1 MGFKRFGIIAVAAAF
16 LVVAA
21 FFVFLLNSFEEGSVN
36 SEELQEQSSGAENRA
51 GTGIGSGTGNEAGAG
66 SETEEGYRDLRHSG
80 VESIKP
86 ETPREKDPIDEEK
99 AEEDRWTEVNLLL
112 SSVNRDIKIVITTAE
127 GKLITGVP
135 FRAEITRSGRQ
146 AEYEDSD
153 RDGIILAAD
162 LGSGKYTVR
171 LKPEKGY
178 ITPDSES
185 TVSVRSGISYQAVDY
200 IRTLIRTEDEV
211 DADAEDTA
219 ELGEFDDG
227 KLLEAGEIDLE
238 KGTIGI
244 DVSKYNKDIDWEKVR
259 DAGIEYVI
267 IRMGYRGSST
277 GALVEDPYY
286 ERNLKGAKD
295 AGLKIGV
302 YFFTQA
308 LNETEAIEEAS
319 MVKTLV
325 SAGEL
330 SLPVFLDV
338 ESSGGRGDLVNREQR
353 TRNIRAFIETLE
365 NAGYRAGYYAN
376 KNWLHNHIYADQLE
390 EFPLWLAQYKAVR
403 PTYNARYDMWQY
415 SSKGHVDGI
424 EGYVDL
430 NLNLS
435 LR

>member
-1 MGFKRFGIIAVAAAF
+1 MRFKKFGIIAVAAAF

-21 FFVFLLNSFEEGSVN
+21 FFVFLLRSFEEDDPKAGLRSDGLN
-36 SEELQEQSSGAENRA
+36 EETAETA
-51 GTGIGSGTGNEAGAG
+51 ETA
-66 SETEEGYRDLRHSG
+66 ETEDGYQNLRQSG
-80 VESIKP
+80 IDSIKP
-86 ETPREKDPIDEEK
+86 EEVRDKDPEKEK
-99 AEEDRWTEVNLLL
+99 AKDSDRWIDVNVLL
-112 SSVNRDIKIVITTAE
+112 SSVNRDIKIMITTTDGA
-127 GKLITGVP
+127 LISGVP
-135 FRAEITRSGRQ
+135 FRAEILRDGEY

-153 RDGIILAAD
+153 RDGIITASD
-162 LGSGKYTVR
+162 LKSGKYTVK
-171 LKPEKGY
+171 LKSEKGY
-178 ITPDSES
+178 ITPENRSPV
-185 TVSVRSGISYQAVDY
+185 TVRSDISYQAVDY
-200 IRTLIRTEDEV
+200 IRTLIRSEEEV
-211 DADAEDTA
+211 DADSEDTA

-227 KLLEAGEIDLE
+227 RLLEAGEIDLE

-286 ERNLKGAKD
+286 ERNLQGAKN

-319 MVKTLV
+319 MVQTLI
-325 SAGEL
+325 SKEEL

-376 KNWLHNHIYADQLE
+376 KTWLHNYIYARDLE

-430 NLNLS
+430 NLNVS
-435 LR
+435 L

>member
-1 MGFKRFGIIAVAAAF
+1 MGFKKFRIIAVAAAF

-21 FFVFLLNSFEEGSVN
+21 FFVLLLNIF
-36 SEELQEQSSGAENRA
+36 EQSKDTIGTEPPDEEKYGAEG
-51 GTGIGSGTGNEAGAG
+51 GTDD
-66 SETEEGYRDLRHSG
+66 GYRDLKSTDVG
-80 VESIKP
+80 KIKP
-86 ETPREKDPIDEEK
+86 ESPREEHPEK
-99 AEEDRWTEVNLLL
+99 EDNKDRWTDVNVLL
-112 SSVNRDIKIVITTAE
+112 SSVNRDIKIMITTAE
-127 GKLITGVP
+127 GELIKGVP
-135 FRAEITRSGRQ
+135 FRAEISKDGRS

-153 RDGIILAAD
+153 RDGMITAAD
-162 LGSGKYTVR
+162 LGSGKYTVQ
-171 LKPEKGY
+171 LKPRHGF
-178 ITPDSES
+178 ITPDSAS
-185 TVSVRSGISYQAVDY
+185 SVTVRSGISYQVVDY
-200 IRTLIRTEDEV
+200 IRTLIKTEEEV

-238 KGTIGI
+238 KGTVGI
-244 DVSKYNKDIDWEKVR
+244 DVSKYNKDVDWGRVR

-277 GALVEDPYY
+277 GALVEDPYF

-308 LNETEAIEEAS
+308 LDETEAIEEAS
-319 MVKTLV
+319 MVRTLV
-325 SAGEL
+325 SKEEL

-376 KNWLHNHIYADQLE
+376 KNWLHNHIYAGELE

-430 NLNLS
+430 NLNVS
-435 LR
+435 L

>member
-1 MGFKRFGIIAVAAAF
+1 MRFKKFGIIAVAAAF

-21 FFVFLLNSFEEGSVN
+21 FFVFLLRSFEENDRKAGLKPDDPN
-36 SEELQEQSSGAENRA
+36 EETA
-51 GTGIGSGTGNEAGAG
+51 
-66 SETEEGYRDLRHSG
+66 ETEEGYQNLRQSG
-80 VESIKP
+80 IDSIKP
-86 ETPREKDPIDEEK
+86 EEVRDKDPEKEK
-99 AEEDRWTEVNLLL
+99 AKDSDRWIDVNVLL
-112 SSVNRDIKIVITTAE
+112 SSVNRDIKIMITTTDGA
-127 GKLITGVP
+127 LISGVP
-135 FRAEITRSGRQ
+135 FRAEILRDGEY

-153 RDGIILAAD
+153 RDGIITAAD
-162 LGSGKYTVR
+162 LKSGKYTVK
-171 LKPEKGY
+171 LKSEKGY
-178 ITPDSES
+178 ITPENWSPV
-185 TVSVRSGISYQAVDY
+185 TVRSDISYQAVDY
-200 IRTLIRTEDEV
+200 IRTLIRSEEEV
-211 DADAEDTA
+211 DADSEDTA

-227 KLLEAGEIDLE
+227 RLLEAGEIDLE

-286 ERNLKGAKD
+286 ERNLQGAKN

-319 MVKTLV
+319 MVQTLI
-325 SAGEL
+325 SKEEL

-376 KNWLHNHIYADQLE
+376 KTWLHNYIYARDLE

-430 NLNLS
+430 NLNVS
-435 LR
+435 L